1 MRRLSILFLFLLA
14 LTGWAIT
21 PEEIIDIK
29 ERAENGEAQA
39 QHYLGVMYYLGDGVT
54 KDTEEGI
61 KWSKK
66 AALQGNV
73 YAAHNLGI
81 TFKKGF
87 GVPANLEE
95 SVKWFRI
102 GAENG
107 YAVSQTILGSIYLS
121 EDSLKD
127 YEEAY
132 RWFKMGADQ
141 GDAHSQYSLGWLY
154 RNSEGIKDDAEAVKW
169 YRKAA
174 EQGDVESQVIMGAA
188 YRKGRG
194 VEKDN
199 RQGAIWYR
207 MAAANGSGDAAL
219 YLSVMFSDGE
229 GVIKDIVLAHA
240 WASVAV
246 INGSP
251 KAAKMEDLLRDE
263 MSEQEVWNSLMLLP
277 ILNCVDEEK
286 LPLIEDSSKFA
297 QTERIVE
304 SSLSGNTV
312 NLRID
317 EKTHFEWMQ
326 EDAFKNDPFAQLK
339 LGECYEEGVGVEAS
353 LTDAMKWYMVS
364 YLNGLEGSLEH
375 IRSAMDGFED
385 DLQVLFSYHLAKEWL
400 REYFPSEGKD

>member
-1 MRRLSILFLFLLA
+1 
-14 LTGWAIT
+14 
-21 PEEIIDIK
+21 
-29 ERAENGEAQA
+29 
-39 QHYLGVMYYLGDGVT
+39 MYYLGDGIT

-61 KWSKK
+61 RWSKK

-81 TFKKGF
+81 IFKKGF

-95 SVKWFRI
+95 SLKWFRI

-107 YAVSQTILGSIYLS
+107 YTVSQSILGSIYLS

-154 RNSEGIKDDAEAVKW
+154 TNNEDISDDVKAVKW

-174 EQGDVESQVIMGAA
+174 KQGDVASQVIIGGA
-188 YRKGRG
+188 YRKGQG
-194 VEKDN
+194 VEKND
-199 RQGAIWYR
+199 RKAAIWYR
-207 MAAANGSGDAAL
+207 MAAANRSGDAAL
-219 YLSVMFSDGE
+219 YLSAMFSDGE

-240 WASVAV
+240 WATIAV

-251 KAAKMEDLLRDE
+251 KAAKMEDLLRDQ
-263 MSEQEVWNSLMLLP
+263 MSEQEVWDSQMLLP
-277 ILNCVDEEK
+277 ILNCVDEEE
-286 LPLIEDSSKFA
+286 LPLIKDSSKFA
-297 QTERIVE
+297 QTDRIVE
-304 SSLSGNTV
+304 ASLSGNTL
-312 NLRID
+312 NIRID

-339 LGECYEEGVGVEAS
+339 LGECYEEGIGVEDS

-364 YLNGLEGSLEH
+364 YLNGFEGSLAR

-385 DLQVLFSYHLAKEWL
+385 DLQVLFSYHLSKEWM
-400 REYFPSEGKD
+400 REYFPGEGKEYLFLIIWLFKSKASGHDKDKT